1 MISIALDI
9 ETTGVDP
16 ETSQIL
22 EIGFV
27 VFDTANNLTPFD
39 ELPKGKVRIQH
50 QNIHGNIF
58 AINMNKEIIADINR
72 SIKDKDFVNEH
83 RALGVLYVPT
93 EDCAA
98 NWLHE
103 LITTKAKSAGFSIPA
118 ESSGEI
124 WDFKKRLV
132 FTAAG
137 KNFSSFDMKFLE
149 RLPQWDSFF
158 KINRRSLDPTLEYFN
173 PITDEVPPDLNT
185 CVERMKDSIR
195 SLIIK
200 AVYDGDPEVC
210 KDLEELEKVI
220 LHEHSE
226 RHDSLCD
233 CWDVIRTL
241 RFKWEKDKLV

>member
-27 VFDTANNLTPFD
+27 VFDTCNSLTPFD

-50 QNIHGNIF
+50 QTIHGNIF

-72 SIKDKDFVNEH
+72 SLRDKDFVEQQKEV
-83 RALGVLYVPT
+83 GVIYNDPT
-93 EDCAA
+93 FNVSNTLAS
-98 NWLHE
+98 
-103 LITTKAKSAGFSIPA
+103 LIIEKAKLAGYEIPNNQ
-118 ESSGEI
+118 SQI
-124 WDFKKRLV
+124 I

-137 KNFSSFDMKFLE
+137 KNFSSFDLEFLK
-149 RLPQWDSFF
+149 RLPYWDSYF

-200 AVYDGDPEVC
+200 AAYDGDPEVC

>member
-1 MISIALDI
+1 MISVALDI

-27 VFDTANNLTPFD
+27 VFDTCNSLTPFD
-39 ELPKGKVRIQH
+39 ALPKGKVRIQH
-50 QNIHGNIF
+50 QTIHGNIF
-58 AINMNKEIIADINR
+58 AINMNKDIIADINR
-72 SIKDKDFVNEH
+72 SLRDKDFVEQQKELGIIYIGPDFFVSNTLVGFILEKAKLAGYEISNNEH
-83 RALGVLYVPT
+83 Q
-93 EDCAA
+93 
-98 NWLHE
+98 
-103 LITTKAKSAGFSIPA
+103 I
-118 ESSGEI
+118 
-124 WDFKKRLV
+124 V

-137 KNFSSFDMKFLE
+137 KNFSSFDLEFLK
-149 RLPQWDSFF
+149 RLPHWDLHF

-173 PITDEVPPDLNT
+173 PITDEIPPDLNT

-200 AVYDGDPEVC
+200 TASSGDIQTSN
-210 KDLEELEKVI
+210 ELEALSKVI
-220 LHEHSE
+220 LYEHSE

>member
-27 VFDTANNLTPFD
+27 VFDTASNLTPFD

-72 SIKDKDFVNEH
+72 SIKDKDFVNEQ
-83 RALGVLYVPT
+83 RALGVIYVPV
-93 EDCAA
+93 ERYAA
-98 NWLHE
+98 SWLQE
-103 LITTKAKSAGFSIPA
+103 LIKTKAEAAGFSIPS
-118 ESSGEI
+118 EDSGE
-124 WDFKKRLV
+124 FRKSLV

-137 KNFSSFDMKFLE
+137 KNFSSFDMRFLE
-149 RLPQWDSFF
+149 RLPQWDLCF
-158 KINRRSLDPTLEYFN
+158 KINRRSLDPTVLYFY
-173 PITDEVPPDLNT
+173 PGEDSVPPDLNT
-185 CVERMKDSIR
+185 CVERMKEN
-195 SLIIK
+195 L
-200 AVYDGDPEVC
+200 EVL
-210 KDLEELEKVI
+210 DNRFYHAHQEVEELRGI
-220 LHEHSE
+220 LLHEHSS

-241 RFKWEKDKLV
+241 RYQWELNNLIDN